1 MSIQVAQGS
10 GQVGQSHG
18 NIALP
23 EQGSS
28 GFSVCGKAIMAW
40 IIRSS
45 QRKALRELA
54 DDGRLLSDVGL
65 TREEAL
71 REGGKPFW
79 RR

>member
-1 MSIQVAQGS
+1 MSIQVVQGP
-10 GQVGQSHG
+10 GQVGPSHG
-18 NIALP
+18 GIALS
-23 EQGSS
+23 ERRSS
-28 GFSVCGKAIMAW
+28 AFSACAKAVMAW
-40 IIRSS
+40 IIRSG